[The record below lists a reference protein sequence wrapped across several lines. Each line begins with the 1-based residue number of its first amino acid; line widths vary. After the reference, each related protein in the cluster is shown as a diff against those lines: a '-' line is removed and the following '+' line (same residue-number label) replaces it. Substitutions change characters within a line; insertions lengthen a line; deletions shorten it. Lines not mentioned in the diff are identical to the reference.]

1 MKTVAVANKWIE
13 EVTVGQALS
22 LSLPRSPEKGNLMV
36 MDAVPDLAGTGGAK
50 QWEVELLRS

>member
-22 LSLPRSPEKGNLMV
+22 LSLPRSPEKGDLMV